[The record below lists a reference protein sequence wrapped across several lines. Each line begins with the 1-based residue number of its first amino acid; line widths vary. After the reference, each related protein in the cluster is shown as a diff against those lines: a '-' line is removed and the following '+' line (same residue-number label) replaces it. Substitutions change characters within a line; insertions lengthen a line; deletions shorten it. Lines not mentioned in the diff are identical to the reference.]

1 MKVAVVGATGWLGG
15 AAAHEAE
22 RRGHQVTGLSRSG
35 APAEA
40 LAGAET
46 VAVDVTD
53 IGALASAVA
62 GHDVVVVSVTDRT
75 TPDRSII
82 PAAAQAALD
91 ALAEAGVGRLAFVG
105 GGGSL
110 LASPG
115 LCFVDSPAFPAEYRP
130 EALAQAD
137 ALAILRADDSGVDWT
152 YLSPPPHNLVPG
164 ERTGNYRVQA
174 GDAPVTDA
182 DGHFG
187 ITSGDLASALLDE
200 LETPQFSRQRFTAGY

>member
-1 MKVAVVGATGWLGG
+1 MNIAVVGATGWLGG
-15 AAAHEAE
+15 AVAQEAL
-22 RRGHQVTGLSRSG
+22 RRGHRVTAISRSA
-35 APAEA
+35 APTEA
-40 LAGAET
+40 LAGAEV

-53 IGALASAVA
+53 ADALADAIS
-62 GHDVVVVSVTDRT
+62 GTDVVVVSVTDRT

-82 PAAAQAALD
+82 PASAQAALA
-91 ALAEAGVGRLAFVG
+91 ALSSAGVGRLAFVG

-110 LASPG
+110 HASPG
-115 LCFVDSPAFPAEYRP
+115 ARFVDRTDFPAEYRA

-137 ALAILRADDSGVDWT
+137 ALALLRADDSGVDWT

-187 ITSGDLASALLDE
+187 ITSGDLASALVDE
-200 LETPQFSRQRFTAGY
+200 LESPQFSRQRFTAGN

>member
-82 PAAAQAALD
+82 PEAVKQAA
-91 ALAEAGVGRLAFVG
+91 
-105 GGGSL
+105 
-110 LASPG
+110 
-115 LCFVDSPAFPAEYRP
+115 
-130 EALAQAD
+130 
-137 ALAILRADDSGVDWT
+137 
-152 YLSPPPHNLVPG
+152 
-164 ERTGNYRVQA
+164 
-174 GDAPVTDA
+174 
-182 DGHFG
+182 
-187 ITSGDLASALLDE
+187 
-200 LETPQFSRQRFTAGY
+200 

>member
-1 MKVAVVGATGWLGG
+1 MKIAVVGATGWLGG
-15 AAAHEAE
+15 AVAQEALN
-22 RRGHQVTGLSRSG
+22 RGHQVTAISRSP

-40 LAGAET
+40 LAGAEF
-46 VAVDVTD
+46 VALDVTD
-53 IGALASAVA
+53 VDALAEAIS
-62 GHDVVVVSVTDRT
+62 GHDVLVVSVTDRT

-82 PAAAQAALD
+82 PAAAQAALS
-91 ALAEAGVGRLAFVG
+91 ALDGNGRLAFVG

-110 LASPG
+110 HASPG
-115 LCFVDSPAFPAEYRP
+115 ERFVDSLAFPTEYKA

-137 ALAILRADDSGVDWT
+137 ALAILQADNSGVDWT

-164 ERTGNYRVQA
+164 ERTGGYRVQA
-174 GDAPVTDA
+174 GDAPVTDS

-200 LETPQFSRQRFTAGY
+200 LEQPQFSRQRFTAGY

>member
-1 MKVAVVGATGWLGG
+1 MKIAVVGATGWLGG
-15 AAAHEAE
+15 AVAQEALQ
-22 RRGHQVTGLSRSG
+22 RGHQVTALSRSG

-53 IGALASAVA
+53 VAALADAIA

-82 PAAAQAALD
+82 PASARAALA

-110 LASPG
+110 HAAPG
-115 LCFVDSPAFPAEYRP
+115 VRFVDSPAFPAEYRP

-137 ALAILRADDSGVDWT
+137 ALALLRADDSGADWT

-174 GDAPVTDA
+174 GDAPVTDP

-187 ITSGDLASALLDE
+187 IASGDLASALVDE
-200 LETPQFSRQRFTAGY
+200 LESPQFSRQRFTAGY

>member
-15 AAAHEAE
+15 AVAQEAE
-22 RRGHQVTGLSRSG
+22 RRGHQVTALSRSG
-35 APAEA
+35 APVAA

-53 IGALASAVA
+53 IDALADAVS
-62 GHDVVVVSVTDRT
+62 GHDVVVVSVTDRS

-82 PAAAQAALD
+82 PAAAQAALS
-91 ALAEAGVGRLAFVG
+91 ALARAGVGRLAFVG

-115 LCFVDSPAFPAEYRP
+115 MRFVDSPAFPAEYGP

-137 ALAILRADDSGVDWT
+137 ALAILRNDDSGTDWT

-164 ERTGNYRVQA
+164 ERTGTYRVQA

-200 LETPQFSRQRFTAGY
+200 LESPQFTRQRFTAGY